1 MIVSRAPGKLFIA
14 GEYAV
19 VEPGEPAVLVA
30 VDRYLTA
37 RLTAAQ
43 GSGRVRSGRSLLV
56 WQHEATGRVRVI
68 TGRNDYVTAA
78 IGAVEEIRAAR
89 GLPER
94 HFDLELTS
102 ELTDD
107 DGRKLGLGS
116 SAAVV
121 VAIVSALDRFH
132 GLGLTPMQRFRLALL
147 ATIEV
152 SPRASGG
159 DVAAATFGGW
169 VHYTSPDRDALLAGR
184 GAAGLPAALDG
195 DAWAGCRIEALPSP
209 DELQLLVGWTGE
221 PASTPGLVASV
232 RRPRDVA
239 SYGDFVTAS
248 RACVSDV
255 VAGLAAGD
263 VADPIRRCRAL
274 LRGLARDTGIA
285 IETPALERLCDIAE
299 RHGAAAKPS
308 GAGGGDCG
316 IALSGRGVS
325 MIGMLREWERN
336 DIRPLDL
343 AASPGG
349 HAFDD

>member
-37 RLTAAQ
+37 RLTSAR
-43 GSGRVRSGRSLLV
+43 GSGRVRSGRSLLAWRRDGHGIAV
-56 WQHEATGRVRVI
+56 TA
-68 TGRNDYVTAA
+68 GRNDYVAAA
-78 IGAVEEIRAAR
+78 IRAVEELRAAH
-89 GLPER
+89 GLPAR
-94 HFDLELTS
+94 YFDLDLTS
-102 ELTDD
+102 ALIDA

-132 GLGLTPMQRFRLALL
+132 GLALTALQRFRLALL

-152 SPRASGG
+152 SPAASGG
-159 DVAAATFGGW
+159 DLAAATFGGW
-169 VHYTSPDRDALLAGR
+169 IHYTSPDRVALAARRADGGLVEALDSDAWDGCGVLP
-184 GAAGLPAALDG
+184 LPAP
-195 DAWAGCRIEALPSP
+195 ES
-209 DELQLLVGWTGE
+209 LQLLVGWTGE
-221 PASTPGLVASV
+221 PASTPRLVAGV

-239 SYGDFVTAS
+239 SYGDFVSGS
-248 RACVSDV
+248 RTCVADL
-255 VAGLAAGD
+255 VAGLGRGD
-263 VADPIRRCRAL
+263 VAGPIRRARAL
-274 LRGLARDTGIA
+274 LQGLAGDTGIQ
-285 IETPALERLCDIAE
+285 IETAALKRLCDIAE

-316 IALSGRGVS
+316 VALARQGHP
-325 MIGMLREWERN
+325 MIDMLREWESN

-343 AASPGG
+343 AVCPGG
-349 HAFDD
+349 STSDD